1 MMHEKVLFMTAR
13 ILSVLFIAGL
23 IYLHFCGWFYP
34 KQTIVS
40 QTRSYLLESGYTEE
54 DIVEIKAHYD
64 YKASDNKYYVTVE
77 IRDNNGEIVTE
88 RFSYDVEENI
98 YKLGE
103 K

>member
-40 QTRSYLLESGYTEE
+40 QTRAYLLEEGYVEE
-54 DIVEIKAHYD
+54 DIIEIKAHYD
-64 YKASDNKYYVTVE
+64 YNKYYVTVE
-77 IRDNNGEIVTE
+77 IRDNSGEIVTE